1 VKTSDLIFI
10 GIRGSVVAL
19 NRATGAQV
27 WAAHLKGS
35 GFVNVV
41 LDGDRILAASY
52 GEVFCLNPITGE
64 GRWHNPL
71 KGYGL
76 GLASIA
82 TQSNPGNGNAVTA
95 AEMHRRDEEA
105 AASSAA
111 AASSVTTT

>member
-1 VKTSDLIFI
+1 MKPSDLVFV
-10 GIRGSVVAL
+10 GIKGSVVAL
-19 NRATGAQV
+19 NRASGTQV
-27 WAAHLKGS
+27 WATHLKGS

-52 GEVFCLNPITGE
+52 GEVFCLNPLTGE
-64 GRWHNPL
+64 GLWHNPL
-71 KGYGL
+71 KGFGY

-82 TQSNPGNGNAVTA
+82 TQSNPGNDNAVTA